1 MLLTRRSSLRT
12 LASTALAA
20 LLALPLALS
29 AQTPASPATTA
40 PAVASRITQP
50 VDESSRITL
59 SGTVHPLARA
69 ANDRGAA
76 PDGMP
81 LDRLQIVLKRS
92 SAQESA
98 LQQLI
103 SEMHTPGTAS
113 YHKWLTPDQ
122 FGQQFGPSDAD
133 VATIESWLQ
142 SHGFGSVKLDP
153 GRQTLEFSGSVAQ
166 FRTTFHAEVHKYQ
179 VNGEAHY
186 ANATDPQIPAALAS
200 VVGGF
205 SSLNNF
211 RVKRYSKT
219 LGRAAYDPAS
229 HQATPQWTS
238 TNAGQP
244 YPNLVLA
251 PADFAVQYDLNPL
264 YNAAPT
270 HINGANQ
277 TIAIVNDSNINPTLV
292 SNFRTLF
299 GLPASAPNVIIDGN
313 DPGIDGINNPDGPN
327 YDSIEAYLDV
337 EWSGAV
343 APNASIDLVIGADTA
358 LESGLILAAEHAVY
372 GNVAPILS
380 LSFGECESVL
390 ASGNIFLNQLWEQAA
405 AQGITVLVSAGDNGS
420 AGCDNPDTQYYAVG
434 GQQVSGYASTPY
446 DVAVGGTDFFYST
459 YNSGSTTTISGQLG
473 NYWTLT
479 PTNSTPTTSIN
490 SLTAPIPEQPWNDSQ
505 YGDDLYTVASGTST
519 IAAGSGGA
527 STVGF
532 ANVGVSST
540 TYSPYPKPSWQKGAG
555 VPADSARDLPD
566 VSLFAADGSNASY
579 TPICAVDGD
588 CQPVAGG
595 GTVQITGVGG
605 TSVAAPSF
613 AGIMAL
619 VNQKYGPQGQ
629 ADFVLYP
636 LATQF
641 PTAFHDVQNGT
652 NTVPCNITT
661 TASGSPTLDCIP
673 VTPPATAE
681 TVTDPTYGPATEGQ
695 IGNTT
700 TRTVD
705 YAAGVGYDLS
715 SGLGSIDANQL
726 VTNWGS
732 VKFAASS
739 VTLTPSQT
747 TFVHGT
753 AINITGT
760 VTPTTATGNVALM
773 TSSTTPLQAG
783 QTTFPVSNGTYG
795 STVANPVNYL
805 PGGTYNIWGQYSG
818 DGTNAPS
825 SNAANP
831 TSITVTPEASTLYFN
846 ILNTASTTTGTVAVA
861 AGTTVPYGSQL
872 ILSGQVLPT
881 SYYTTCVTPPKPP
894 ASCSTEFVTTATG
907 SVTFSD
913 SGNTLNAALLNA
925 EGDAEFNAP
934 FAVGTHSVAASYPGD
949 PSYSASTAAAVA
961 FTVAKATPTI
971 AFTPAAT
978 GAGGTLQTGQPT
990 TFMIQVENLSN
1001 ASNLSN
1007 YGVGGFVPVAAP
1019 TGSVTIT
1026 GLPSGVPTSA
1036 VLAGTL
1042 DAGTTF
1048 VEGTATITAPS
1059 TTPAG
1064 SYTVTITYSGDAN
1077 YNVAASSATV
1087 TIGAAATTGQA
1098 TTTTVASSTTST
1110 SITAGVALTATVASP
1125 TGQAAPTGSVVF
1137 TTAEGGQ
1144 IVSLGQAALVAG
1156 SANTSTATF
1165 MVNSQNLQ
1173 PGSNQITALYLGS
1186 APTYQP
1192 SSGLITITDGPS
1204 FTLAGAAVTAT
1215 PGTPA
1220 TSTITITPIS
1230 GFVGSVALTCAVVSG
1245 PSGATNLPTCS
1256 VSAPTAIMTSTPNVT
1271 ATLTINT
1278 TAGTSAA
1285 LDNPLDRIFTIGGG
1299 ATGATLAALLFFGL
1313 PLRRRG
1319 WRALLSLLVF
1329 AVVASVA
1336 IGCGGGS
1343 STAPTTPTTPT
1354 GGTTA
1359 GAYSVNVTGTGST
1372 TSANSTN
1379 PTPVTQTVQV
1389 AVTVN

>member
-12 LASTALAA
+12 LAFTALAA

-29 AQTPASPATTA
+29 AQTPASPAIAA
-40 PAVASRITQP
+40 PTVASRITQP
-50 VDESSRITL
+50 IDESSRITL

-69 ANDRGAA
+69 ANDRGSA
-76 PDGMP
+76 PDGMQ

-92 SAQESA
+92 STQESA

-103 SEMHTPGTAS
+103 AEMHTPGTAS

-122 FGQQFGPSDAD
+122 FGQQFGPSDSD

-142 SHGFGSVKLDP
+142 SHGFGSVKLNP

-166 FRTTFHAEVHKYQ
+166 FRSTFHAEIHKYQ

-205 SSLNNF
+205 GSLNNF

-229 HQATPQWTS
+229 HQATPQWTT
-238 TNAGQP
+238 TNTGQP

-251 PADFAVQYDLNPL
+251 PADFAVQYDVKPL
-264 YNAAPT
+264 YTAGT
-270 HINGANQ
+270 TGTGE

-292 SNFRTLF
+292 SNFRSLF
-299 GLPASAPNVIIDGN
+299 NLPASAPNVIIDGN

-343 APNASIDLVIGADTA
+343 APNANIDLVIGADTA

-390 ASGNIFLNQLWEQAA
+390 ASGNIFMNQLWEQAA

-434 GQQVSGYASTPY
+434 GQAVSGYASTPY
-446 DVAVGGTDFFYST
+446 NVAVGGTDFFYSSYGT
-459 YNSGSTTTISGQLG
+459 PSAVSAQLAT
-473 NYWTLT
+473 YWTLT
-479 PTNSTPTTSIN
+479 PTNNTPTTSI
-490 SLTAPIPEQPWNDSQ
+490 LGYIPEQPWNDSQ
-505 YGDDLYTVASGTST
+505 YGDDLYTAATGTST

-527 STVGF
+527 STAGF
-532 ANVGVSST
+532 ATVGVAST
-540 TYSPYPKPSWQKGAG
+540 AFSPYPKPSWQTGTG
-555 VPADSARDLPD
+555 VPADGARDLPD
-566 VSLFAADGSNASY
+566 VSLFAADGSNASF
-579 TPICAVDGD
+579 TPICATDGD
-588 CQPVAGG
+588 CQPVASG

-641 PTAFHDVQNGT
+641 PAAFHDVQNGT

-661 TASGSPTLDCIP
+661 SASGSPALDCIP
-673 VTPPATAE
+673 VMLPE
-681 TVTDPTYGPATEGQ
+681 TIVDPTYGSAVEGE

-700 TRTVD
+700 TKTAEYD
-705 YAAGVGYDLS
+705 AGVGYDLA

-732 VKFAASS
+732 VKFATST
-739 VTLTPSQT
+739 VTLAPSST
-747 TFVHGT
+747 SFAHGT
-753 AINITGT
+753 NITINGA

-773 TSSTTPLQAG
+773 TDSTTPLQAG
-783 QTTFPVSNGTYG
+783 QTTFTVANGTYTG
-795 STVANPVNYL
+795 SVNYL
-805 PGGTYNIWGQYSG
+805 PGGTYNIWGEYSG
-818 DGTNAPS
+818 DGTNGPS
-825 SNAANP
+825 SNAATP
-831 TSITVTPEASTLYFN
+831 TSITVTPEPSSLYFN
-846 ILNTASTTTGTVAVA
+846 ILDTATTTTGTTAIA
-861 AGTTVPYGSQL
+861 AGTTVPYGTQL
-872 ILSGQVLPT
+872 LLSGQAVPT
-881 SYYTTCVTPPKPP
+881 TYYTTCLTVPKPP
-894 ASCSTEFVTTATG
+894 ASCSAATFTSPTG
-907 SVTFSD
+907 TVSFTD
-913 SGNTLNAALLNA
+913 SGAALNTA
-925 EGDAEFNAP
+925 AVNVEGDAEFNAP
-934 FAVGTHSVAASYPGD
+934 FAVGTHSVGENYSGD
-949 PSYSASTAAAVA
+949 ECYNASTAAAVA
-961 FTVAKATPTI
+961 FTVAKATPTVLV
-971 AFTPAAT
+971 TPAAT

-990 TFMIQVENLSN
+990 TFTIQVENT
-1001 ASNLSN
+1001 ANLGNLQN
-1007 YGVGGFVPVAAP
+1007 YSLGGFVPIAAP
-1019 TGSVTIT
+1019 SGSVTIT
-1026 GLPSGVPTSA
+1026 GFPSGVPTSA
-1036 VLAGTL
+1036 VLAGTI
-1042 DAGTTF
+1042 DAHTTTF
-1048 VEGTATITAPS
+1048 VEGTAAITAPTS
-1059 TTPAG
+1059 TPAG
-1064 SYTVTITYSGDAN
+1064 TYTVTITYSGDAN
-1077 YNVAASSATV
+1077 YNAATASGTITIAAAAS
-1087 TIGAAATTGQA
+1087 GQA
-1098 TTTTVASSTTST
+1098 TTTTVTSSATST

-1125 TGQAAPTGSVVF
+1125 TGQAAPTGAVVF

-1156 SANTSTATF
+1156 TANTSTATF

-1186 APTYQP
+1186 APNFQP
-1192 SSGLITITDGPS
+1192 SSALITITDGPS

-1220 TSTITITPIS
+1220 TATITITPTS
-1230 GFVGSVALTCAVVSG
+1230 GFVGNVALTCTVVSG
-1245 PSGATNLPTCS
+1245 PSGAANMPTCT
-1256 VSAPTAIMTSTPNVT
+1256 VSAPTAISTSTTNVT

-1278 TAGTSAA
+1278 TATTSAA
-1285 LDNPLDRIFTIGGG
+1285 LDNPLNRIFTIGGG
-1299 ATGATLAALLFFGL
+1299 ATGATLATLLFFGL
-1313 PLRRRG
+1313 PQRRRG

-1329 AVVASVA
+1329 AAIAGAA
-1336 IGCGGGS
+1336 IGCGSGS
-1343 STAPTTPTTPT
+1343 STAPTTPTSPS

-1359 GAYSVNVTGTGST
+1359 GAYSVNVTGTGSA
-1372 TSANSTN
+1372 TSASSSN
-1379 PTPVTQTVQV
+1379 PSPVTQTVQV

>member
-1 MLLTRRSSLRT
+1 MIAPLDSFWKTSIYSVRSKNRTVMLLTRRSSLRT
-12 LASTALAA
+12 LAFTALAA

-29 AQTPASPATTA
+29 AQTSAAVAA

-50 VDESSRITL
+50 IDESSRITL
-59 SGTVHPLARA
+59 SGTVHPLART

-76 PDGMP
+76 PDGMQ

-103 SEMHTPGTAS
+103 AEMHTPGTAS

-179 VNGEAHY
+179 VNGEVHY

-229 HQATPQWTS
+229 HQATPQWTT

-264 YNAAPT
+264 YTAVPT
-270 HINGANQ
+270 HINGTGE

-299 GLPASAPNVIIDGN
+299 GLPAGAPNVIIDGN

-343 APNASIDLVIGADTA
+343 APNATIDLVIGADTA

-380 LSFGECESVL
+380 LSFGECESQL

-434 GQQVSGYASTPY
+434 GQAVSGYASTPY
-446 DVAVGGTDFFYST
+446 DVAVGGTDFYYSSYGTPSAISAQLAT
-459 YNSGSTTTISGQLG
+459 YWN
-473 NYWTLT
+473 LT
-479 PTNSTPTTSIN
+479 PTNSTPTPSI
-490 SLTAPIPEQPWNDSQ
+490 LGYIPEQPWNDSQ
-505 YGDDLYTVASGTST
+505 YGDDLYTAASGTST

-527 STVGF
+527 STLGF
-532 ANVGVSST
+532 ANVGVAST
-540 TYSPYPKPSWQKGAG
+540 TYSPYPKPSWQTGAG

-566 VSLFAADGSNASY
+566 VSLFAADGSNASF
-579 TPICAVDGD
+579 TPICATDGD
-588 CQPVAGG
+588 CQPVASG

-661 TASGSPTLDCIP
+661 SASGSPALDCIP

-681 TVTDPTYGPATEGQ
+681 TVTDPTYGQATEGQ

-700 TRTVD
+700 TKAVE
-705 YAAGVGYDLS
+705 YAAGTGYDLA

-726 VTNWGS
+726 VTNWGN
-732 VKFAASS
+732 VKFATST
-739 VTLTPSQT
+739 VTLVPSQT
-747 TFVHGT
+747 TFTHGT
-753 AINITGT
+753 AISITGA

-795 STVANPVNYL
+795 STAANPVNYL

-818 DGTNAPS
+818 DGTNGPS
-825 SNAANP
+825 SNAATP

-846 ILNTASTTTGTVAVA
+846 ILDTATTTTGTTAIA
-861 AGTTVPYGSQL
+861 AGTTVPYGTQL
-872 ILSGQVLPT
+872 LLSGQVLPT

-894 ASCSTEFVTTATG
+894 ASCSTEFVTSATG
-907 SVTFSD
+907 SVTFTD
-913 SGNTLNAALLNA
+913 SGTTLNAAPLNA

-949 PSYSASTAAAVA
+949 PSYNASTAAAVA
-961 FTVAKATPTI
+961 FTVAKATPTVLV
-971 AFTPAAT
+971 TPAAT

-1019 TGSVTIT
+1019 SGSVTIT

-1036 VLAGTL
+1036 VLGGTI

-1048 VEGTATITAPS
+1048 VEGTAAITVPAS
-1059 TTPAG
+1059 TPAG
-1064 SYTVTITYSGDAN
+1064 TYTVTITYSGDAN
-1077 YNVAASSATV
+1077 YNVAAASGTV

-1098 TTTTVASSTTST
+1098 TTTTVTSSATST
-1110 SITAGVALTATVASP
+1110 SITAGVTLTATVAAP
-1125 TGQAAPTGSVVF
+1125 AGQAAPTGAVVF
-1137 TTAEGGQ
+1137 TAAEGGQ
-1144 IVSLGQAALVAG
+1144 IVSLGQAALVA
-1156 SANTSTATF
+1156 STTTPNTSTATF

-1186 APTYQP
+1186 APNFQP
-1192 SSGLITITDGPS
+1192 SSALITVTDGPS
-1204 FTLAGAAVTAT
+1204 FTLAGAAVTA

-1220 TSTITITPIS
+1220 TSTITITPTS
-1230 GFVGSVALTCAVVSG
+1230 GFVGSVALTCTVGSG

-1256 VSAPTAIMTSTPNVT
+1256 VSAPTAITTSTTNVT

-1278 TAGTSAA
+1278 TAATSAA
-1285 LDNPLDRIFTIGGG
+1285 LDNPLNRIFTIGGG
-1299 ATGATLAALLFFGL
+1299 ATGATLATLLFFGL
-1313 PLRRRG
+1313 PQRRRS
-1319 WRALLSLLVF
+1319 WRSLLSLLLF
-1329 AVVASVA
+1329 AAIAGAA
-1336 IGCGGGS
+1336 IGRPLPPPQLRPPAPPPAPIP
-1343 STAPTTPTTPT
+1343 STSQALEAPPAPTPATP
-1354 GGTTA
+1354 A
-1359 GAYSVNVTGTGST
+1359 R
-1372 TSANSTN
+1372 
-1379 PTPVTQTVQV
+1379 
-1389 AVTVN
+1389 